1 MYVVNYFMLELNLN
15 ASIKAYIILYAFNA
29 FTIETLLFIQIFLN
43 CTLDYE
49 EEKNNQN
56 HEITFYQSNPIL
68 CNKVNVCTNKNSD
81 IGIFITKCYL
91 IQIGSVLLSFNL
103 IIYFQKHTIQAW
115 RCILLT

>member
-1 MYVVNYFMLELNLN
+1 MY
-15 ASIKAYIILYAFNA
+15 
-29 FTIETLLFIQIFLN
+29 LLLKFIQIVLIQ
-43 CTLDYE
+43 TLKE
-49 EEKNNQN
+49 KKNNQN
-56 HEITFYQSNPIL
+56 HSNYILSIESNLTL